1 MTALRAHGLDR
12 TDRDHQADLDAAA
25 IAFARVLPLDVV
37 QAKGSGHAGT
47 AVSLTPLM
55 YVLFQRHLRH
65 DPDDPQWPG
74 RDRFV
79 LSCGHTSLSLY
90 LQLYLS
96 GYGLDLDDL
105 RATRT
110 YGSRTPGHPEVGV
123 TPGVETSTGPLG
135 QGIANAVG
143 MAMAAARLRELL
155 NPEAPARTSVFDHR
169 VFCLA
174 SDGDVQEGISHE
186 ASALAGHLRLGNL
199 VLLWDDNRISIEGPT
214 ALATSEDVL
223 ARYHA
228 YGWRVL
234 SIDDAEDL
242 DAIDRV
248 LAQAGAASDRPTFVR
263 VRTRIGHPMPELG
276 GTAAAHSGA
285 PGEAEVA
292 RTKRALGL
300 DPQASFEFP
309 DHVLAHARAV
319 AGRGARMHAEWDR
332 KLAQWRAEHHQR
344 AALLDRLQ
352 ARTLPDGWREPLP
365 WFTPHDPP
373 LSTRQASHRTLAA
386 LLDRLPELWGGSA
399 DLAQTNG
406 VPVDG
411 LTEFGPARA
420 GQLVHFGI
428 REHAMAA
435 ILNGIA
441 LAGPT
446 RPFGATFFVFSD
458 YMRPAMRLAALMRLP
473 VVYVFSHD
481 SVAVGEDGPT
491 HQPVE
496 HLCSL
501 RAIPGLTVLRPA
513 DGNETVAAWASMLD
527 GADGPVALVLSRQ
540 TLPQLDV
547 APEVV
552 EAGVRRGGY
561 VVADAR
567 PTRRGTDA
575 RTAHDSPDVLLLA
588 TGSEVHLAVRA
599 AGQLAEEGIAARV
612 VSMPSVERFLAQPAA
627 YRDTVLPPT
636 AVARVSVEAGVTDGW
651 YRFVGTH
658 GRAVGVESFGASGN
672 GEQVLAAAGVSVGC
686 VVQAARDSLADARAA
701 RAGTPRVEDPVVEDP
716 GVEDPA

>member
-1 MTALRAHGLDR
+1 VTAPRSEQAHRSDW
-12 TDRDHQADLDAAA
+12 AALDAAA
-25 IAFARVLPLDVV
+25 VAFARVLPLDVV

-65 DPDDPQWPG
+65 DPADPHWAG

-123 TPGVETSTGPLG
+123 TPGVEASTGPLG
-135 QGIANAVG
+135 QGLANAVG
-143 MAMAAARLRELL
+143 MAMAAVRLREVLD
-155 NPEAPARTSVFDHR
+155 PGAPTRGSVFDYR

-186 ASALAGHLRLGNL
+186 AGALAGHLRLGNL
-199 VLLWDDNRISIEGPT
+199 ILLWDDNRISIEGTT
-214 ALATSEDVL
+214 ALATSEDVS
-223 ARYHA
+223 ARYRA

-234 SIDDAEDL
+234 SVDDAEDL
-242 DAIDRV
+242 DSLDRV
-248 LAQAGAASDRPTFVR
+248 LAEAGAPADRPTFVR

-276 GTAAAHSGA
+276 GTAGAHSGP

-300 DPQASFEFP
+300 DPQASFRFP
-309 DHVLAHARAV
+309 KEVLVHTRQV
-319 AGRGARMHAEWDR
+319 GERGARLHADWDR
-332 KLAQWRAEHHQR
+332 RLAGWRTAHPSR
-344 AALLDRLQ
+344 SVLLNRL
-352 ARTLPDGWREPLP
+352 ASRTLPANWHEVLP
-365 WFTPHDPP
+365 RFTPRDPP
-373 LSTRQASHRTLAA
+373 LATRQASQSTLAA
-386 LLDRLPELWGGSA
+386 LLNLMPELWGGSA
-399 DLAQTNG
+399 DLAETNG

-411 LTEFGPARA
+411 MTEFSPGAA
-420 GQLVHFGI
+420 SQLVHFGI
-428 REHAMAA
+428 REHAMGA

-446 RPFGATFFVFSD
+446 RPFGATFLVFSD
-458 YMRPAMRLAALMRLP
+458 YMRPAMRMAALMRLP
-473 VVYVFSHD
+473 VIYVLSHD

-496 HLCSL
+496 HLWSL

-513 DGNETVAAWASMLD
+513 DGNETAAAWATVLD
-527 GADGPVALVLSRQ
+527 QPEGPAALVLSRQ
-540 TLPQLDV
+540 PLPQLDV
-547 APEVV
+547 APDVV

-561 VVADAR
+561 IVAEA
-567 PTRRGTDA
+567 TGGA
-575 RTAHDSPDVLLLA
+575 PDVLLLA
-588 TGSEVHLAVRA
+588 TGSEVHLAVQA
-599 AGQLAEEGIAARV
+599 AKHLADDGIAARV
-612 VSMPSVERFLAQPAA
+612 VSLPSVERFLAQSTT
-627 YRDTVLPPT
+627 YRDQVLPP
-636 AVARVSVEAGVTDGW
+636 AVTARVSVEAGVTDGW
-651 YRFVGTH
+651 YRLLGTH
-658 GRAVGVESFGASGN
+658 GRAVGVGSFGASGN
-672 GEQVLAAAGVSVGC
+672 GEQVLAAAGVTTERIVEEAG
-686 VVQAARDSLADARAA
+686 QSLAEVRAA
-701 RAGTPRVEDPVVEDP
+701 RPGTPKA
-716 GVEDPA
+716 EDPA

>member
-1 MTALRAHGLDR
+1 MTDNSAVTALCTADGADGQA
-12 TDRDHQADLDAAA
+12 DADLDAAA
-25 IAFARVLPLDVV
+25 IACARVLPLDVV

-65 DPDDPQWPG
+65 DPADPHWPG

-96 GYGLDLDDL
+96 GYGLELDDL

-135 QGIANAVG
+135 QGVANAVG
-143 MAMAAARLRELL
+143 MAMAALRLRDLL
-155 NPEAPARTSVFDHR
+155 DPGAPARTSVFDHR

-223 ARYHA
+223 ARYRA

-242 DAIDRV
+242 GAIDRV
-248 LAQAGAASDRPTFVR
+248 LAEAGAPSDRPTFVR

-276 GTAAAHSGA
+276 GTSAAHSGA
-285 PGEAEVA
+285 PGDAEVA
-292 RTKRALGL
+292 RTKAALGL
-300 DPQASFEFP
+300 DPEATFDVPER
-309 DHVLAHARAV
+309 VLAHARAV
-319 AGRGARMHAEWDR
+319 AGRGARTHAAWDR
-332 KLAQWRAEHHQR
+332 KLAQWRAEQPHG
-344 AALLDRLQ
+344 AALLDRLE
-352 ARTLPDGWREPLP
+352 ARTLPDGWRDALPRFTAADGPLA
-365 WFTPHDPP
+365 
-373 LSTRQASHRTLAA
+373 TRQASHRTLEV
-386 LLDRLPELWGGSA
+386 LLGRLPELWGGSA
-399 DLAQTNG
+399 DLAETNG

-411 LTEFGPARA
+411 LTGFGPARA

-458 YMRPAMRLAALMRLP
+458 YMRPAIRLAALMRLP
-473 VVYVFSHD
+473 VVYVLSHD

-496 HLCSL
+496 HLCAL

-513 DGNETVAAWASMLD
+513 DGNETVAAWASALE
-527 GADGPVALVLSRQ
+527 GADGPAALVLSRQ
-540 TLPQLDV
+540 ALPQLDV
-547 APEVV
+547 ARDVV
-552 EAGVRRGGY
+552 EDGVRRGGY
-561 VVADAR
+561 VVTDTR
-567 PTRRGTDA
+567 PGD
-575 RTAHDSPDVLLLA
+575 PDVLLLA

-599 AGQLAEEGIAARV
+599 AGHLAEDGIAARV

-627 YRDTVLPPT
+627 YRDVVLPP
-636 AVARVSVEAGVTDGW
+636 ALAARVSVEAGVTDGW

-658 GRAVGVESFGASGN
+658 GRTIGVESFGASGN
-672 GEQVLAAAGVSVGC
+672 GEQVLAAAGVTVER
-686 VVQAARDSLADARAA
+686 VVQAARDTLADARAA
-701 RAGTPRVEDPVVEDP
+701 RAGTRRL
-716 GVEDPA
+716 EDPA